1 LDLGPR
7 TFHFGPL
14 SRLRKLASDTAVYG
28 LSTILGRVLNFLLVP
43 FYTHVFATDEYGVV
57 GLVYGAF
64 VFLNILFTYGL
75 ESAYLKYAAG
85 DEGRARVSTVFSTA
99 TWSLLITSVVL
110 GGLFL
115 LLPDVLALVSGVTGA
130 DGTTAALSPRI
141 VGLAVAILVLDTLA
155 VVPFAELRLE
165 GRPWYFALVR
175 VAGILVNIGLNVW
188 LIVGL
193 GRGVEAVFEANV
205 AASALT
211 LVLLVPLYVRHLRP
225 RFEGSLWRD
234 LVAFGLPFVPGGL
247 GYALTERAS
256 LFGLEGLPARVPGA
270 TGTDQVG
277 LFNATW
283 KLGVFMMLVVQMFRF
298 AWQPFFLQHAK
309 DADAKPLFARVF
321 TLLAA
326 GLWGLFL
333 VISFFAREI
342 ATFPIPGGRTLIG
355 PSFLPGLV
363 VVPLA
368 LAAYLFQGWY
378 YVFSAGLY
386 IEKQTKYFAHATF
399 VGSLLAVGATFA
411 LVPTYGIVGAGWAN
425 VAGYA
430 AMAAVL
436 YRYAQRAYPV
446 PFDWRRVGGA
456 SLLALALFAAW
467 ARVPALQRWWVE
479 MALIAAFTA
488 GLAGLG
494 VVPRGLVA
502 RLRRRPSRPDAPP
515 EEPGE
520 SARAGARMADLAG
533 DPAAMAEEDPEPDG
547 PAR

>member
-1 LDLGPR
+1 
-7 TFHFGPL
+7 
-14 SRLRKLASDTAVYG
+14 
-28 LSTILGRVLNFLLVP
+28 
-43 FYTHVFATDEYGVV
+43 
-57 GLVYGAF
+57 AF

-85 DEGRARVSTVFSTA
+85 DEGRARVHDVFSTA
-99 TWSLLITSVVL
+99 TLSLLGTSLLL

-115 LLPDVLALVSGVTGA
+115 LLPEMLALASGVTGEGGDA
-130 DGTTAALSPRI
+130 VLSGRI
-141 VGLAVAILVLDTLA
+141 VAYVVAILVLDTLA

-165 GRPWYFALVR
+165 GRAWTFALTR
-175 VAGILVNIGLNVW
+175 VASILVNIGLNVW

-211 LVLLVPLYVRHLRP
+211 LLLLVPVYARLLRP
-225 RFEGSLWRD
+225 RFDRGLWRE

-256 LFGLEGLPARVPGA
+256 LFGLQALPSRVPGT

-309 DADAKPLFARVF
+309 DPDAKPLFARVF

-326 GLWGLFL
+326 GLWTLFL
-333 VISFFAREI
+333 IISFFAYEI
-342 ATFPIPGGRTLIG
+342 ATLPLPGGRTLIG
-355 PSFLPGLV
+355 PAYLGGLV

-378 YVFSAGLY
+378 YAFSAGLY
-386 IEKQTKYFAHATF
+386 IEKQTKYFAHATA
-399 VGSLLAVGATFA
+399 VGSVLAVVATVA
-411 LVPTYGIVGAGWAN
+411 LVPSFGIVGAGWAN
-425 VAGYA
+425 VVGYA

-436 YRYAQRAYPV
+436 YRYAQRAYSIR
-446 PFDWRRVGGA
+446 FDWRKAGA
-456 SLLALALFAAW
+456 TSGLALGLFALW
-467 ARVPALQRWWVE
+467 SFVPTLQRWYVE
-479 MALIAAFTA
+479 A
-488 GLAGLG
+488 GMLVLFGIGLRVLG
-494 VVPRGLVA
+494 VVPRGLLD
-502 RLRRRPSRPDAPP
+502 RLRRRPARPLSAPDQ
-515 EEPGE
+515 PGE
-520 SARAGARMADLAG
+520 SARAGAQLAVQAAEPSEMADEPG
-533 DPAAMAEEDPEPDG
+533 DPDASPPG
-547 PAR
+547 RP